1 MKYFSEEV
9 LRVVSSNENPLAIYY
24 LEYRNY
30 EKHIPIVSFSEWEHI
45 EINFGEFT
53 STIPSTAILNEL
65 IMMPV
70 TDKHYIY
77 NILRSYN
84 IRSSTRNEINE
95 ILGQEDS
102 SNFLEDILGK
112 LNSDNCDK
120 KLIAMLSLQIYRLEQ
135 FYDLESQLIL
145 KHISNMAINRLRQ
158 ELRSPSVVDENIKK
172 FLEER
177 GELDEYQY
185 FEFHKLTLSYLSD
198 IFPAPLNPI
207 LDVNKITE
215 WIISFQNYHQ
225 YKTPFSDKSTNQNQ
239 RIDESERRKCAL
251 FCNYRHAHFYR
262 TELYNFLS
270 IEYPNFI
277 AELVDEYYEVQKNN
291 RKNLRSKD
299 QKRLIL
305 AQCQFCYR
313 YRLPGIERNGQ
324 YAWHCAEAECQKQYK
339 KWWNYLRSKSI
350 KLSELYK

>member
-9 LRVVSSNENPLAIYY
+9 LRAVSSNENPLAMYC

-30 EKHIPIVSFSEWEHI
+30 EKYIPIASFLEWERI

-53 STIPSTAILNEL
+53 SIIPSIAMLNEL

-84 IRSSTRNEINE
+84 IRPSTRNEINE

-135 FYDLESQLIL
+135 FDDLESQLIL
-145 KHISNMAINRLRQ
+145 KQVSDMAINRLRQ
-158 ELRSPSVVDENIKK
+158 ELSSPSVIDGNIKN

-177 GELDEYQY
+177 GELDEYQC
-185 FEFHKLTLSYLSD
+185 FEYHKLILSYFSD
-198 IFPAPLNPI
+198 IFPVPLSPI
-207 LDVNKITE
+207 LDVNEITE

-225 YKTPFSDKSTNQNQ
+225 DKIPFSDKSRNQNQ
-239 RIDESERRKCAL
+239 RIDESERRKRAL
-251 FCNYRHAHFYR
+251 FLNYHHAHFYR
-262 TELYNFLS
+262 TELYNFIS
-270 IEYPNFI
+270 SECPNFI
-277 AELVDEYYEVQKNN
+277 TELVDEYYEVVKNN
-291 RKNLRSKD
+291 RKQLRRKD
-299 QKRLIL
+299 LKRLIL

-313 YRLPGIERNGQ
+313 YRLSGVEKNGQ
-324 YAWHCAEAECQKQYK
+324 YAWHCPETECHKQYK
-339 KWWNYLRSKSI
+339 KWWNYLRSRSI
-350 KLSELYK
+350 VLKDLYK